1 MKIAIAS
8 DDQVQIA
15 GHFGRTKGFL
25 IFSIEDKKISQ
36 KEYVLNNFTGH
47 ADGHHHHGEHNQS
60 HSHSHGGILEALKD
74 CEVVIS
80 RGMGRRLLIDFESV
94 SKEVFVTNVINADE
108 AVENYLKGNLHHD
121 PEKSCQH

>member
-25 IFSIEDKKISQ
+25 IFVIEDNKITQ
-36 KEYVLNNFTGH
+36 KDYVLNNFTGH
-47 ADGHHHHGEHNQS
+47 AQGHHHHREHDHS

-94 SKEVFVTNVINADE
+94 GKKVFVTNVDNAEE
-108 AVENYLKGNLHHD
+108 AVENYLKGSLHHD
-121 PEKSCQH
+121 PDKTCQH

>member
-8 DDQVQIA
+8 DDQVQIS

-25 IFSIEDKKISQ
+25 IFSIEENKISQ

-47 ADGHHHHGEHNQS
+47 AQGHHHDGEHDHS
-60 HSHSHGGILEALKD
+60 HQHSHGGILEALKD
-74 CEVVIS
+74 CEIVIS

-94 SKEVFVTNVINADE
+94 GKEVFVTNVVNADE
-108 AVENYLKGNLHHD
+108 AVENYLNGNLHHD
-121 PEKSCQH
+121 PDKTCQH